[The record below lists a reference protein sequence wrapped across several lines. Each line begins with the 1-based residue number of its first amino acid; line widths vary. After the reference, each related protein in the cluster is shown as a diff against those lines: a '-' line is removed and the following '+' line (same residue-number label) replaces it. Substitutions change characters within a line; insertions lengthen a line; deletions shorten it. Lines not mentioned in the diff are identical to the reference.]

1 MTTVESARTTLLV
14 AAARLAQA
22 YAAEGDDPN
31 YDAEQEYAA
40 ELVALAAR
48 ELVAATDRLPA
59 DQQPVGWADTTTHT
73 TPTRGTE

>member
-1 MTTVESARTTLLV
+1 MSTVNSARAELLIAV
-14 AAARLAQA
+14 TRMKRALQSD
-22 YAAEGDDPN
+22 GDDPN

-73 TPTRGTE
+73 TPTRGNE